1 MSIIASP
8 VLGGNASDPP
18 EVISPVTLGHNGLAT
33 KGMVPWTLTLL
44 LLPATNPGGGA

>member
-33 KGMVPWTLTLL
+33 KGTIPWTLTHLV
-44 LLPATNPGGGA
+44 LPVINPGGVA